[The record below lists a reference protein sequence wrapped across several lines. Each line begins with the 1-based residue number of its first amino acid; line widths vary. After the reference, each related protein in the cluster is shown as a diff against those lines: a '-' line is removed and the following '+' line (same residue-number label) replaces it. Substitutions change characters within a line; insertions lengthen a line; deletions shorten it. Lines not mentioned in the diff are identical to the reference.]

1 MFYKEPCI
9 DPLLQEGFALKQS
22 GLCMKHSGLCMKHS
36 GLCMKHSD
44 LPLKQ
49 SGFSL
54 KQSDLYVKL
63 APRALKSGPKK
74 DHFLA
79 CFLPISGLGYRLLGT
94 KRFGVLAQKG
104 LKRGVSLWLPYTIYT
119 VFFKGLEGL
128 IRRSKRL

>member
-9 DPLLQEGFALKQS
+9 DPLLQEGFALKQ
-22 GLCMKHSGLCMKHS
+22 SGLCMKHS

-63 APRALKSGPKK
+63 APRALKSGPKR

-104 LKRGVSLWLPYTIYT
+104 LKRGSAFGYLILYTLS
-119 VFFKGLEGL
+119 F
-128 IRRSKRL
+128 SKAWRD